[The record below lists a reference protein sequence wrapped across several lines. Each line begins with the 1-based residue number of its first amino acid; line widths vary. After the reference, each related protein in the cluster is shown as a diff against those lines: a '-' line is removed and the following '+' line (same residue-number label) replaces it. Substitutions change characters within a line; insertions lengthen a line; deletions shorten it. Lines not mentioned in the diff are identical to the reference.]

1 MGTVSFIEP
10 TRPEYK
16 ILAVYFRDEITRPL
30 LQPAFANSTSVAQPD
45 FAGPLEKIRTKRVGL
60 STLGIYVVVS
70 NRVVHGIG
78 IGRE

>member
-16 ILAVYFRDEITRPL
+16 ILAVYFRDEITL

>member
-16 ILAVYFRDEITRPL
+16 ILAVYFRDEITL
-30 LQPAFANSTSVAQPD
+30 LQPAFANSTSIAQPD